1 MTRMRITAALAAA
14 ALLLSLAPA
23 PASAAPTA
31 VPSAPTAVAVAAEG
45 AATLDS
51 DSVDEQPTPRL
62 SPRQIRR
69 ALPRP
74 RSFGQGT
81 TRRFVAGDFVTL
93 CGVTGLV
100 GPAPVAA
107 AGAQYRNDRTAI
119 LAFMAVEEHRN
130 ARTARQRYNAVRR
143 QINRNCN
150 GYVVGDLRQEPK
162 RTRPVRRIGQQNWVR
177 GYALRNVDDGRIFG
191 ETLVHVYRIGRFVVF
206 ADVLGGNTLDPT
218 IARRPLQRPF
228 RQLGSSVRAL

>member
-14 ALLLSLAPA
+14 ALLLSLAPPPAAATSSPA
-23 PASAAPTA
+23 P
-31 VPSAPTAVAVAAEG
+31 AVAVAADG
-45 AATLDS
+45 NATVES
-51 DSVDEQPTPRL
+51 GSIVEQPTPRL

-81 TRRFVAGDFVTL
+81 IRRFVAGDFVTL
-93 CGVTGLV
+93 CGVTQLA
-100 GPAPVAA
+100 GPAPIAA
-107 AGAQYRNDRTAI
+107 AGARYRNDRTAV

-130 ARTARQRYNAVRR
+130 VRTARQRYNAVRR
-143 QINRNCN
+143 QITRNCN

-162 RTRPVRRIGQQNWVR
+162 RTTPVRRIGQQNWVR

-191 ETLVHVYRIGRFVVF
+191 ETLIHVYRIGRFVVF
-206 ADVLGGNTLDPT
+206 ADVLGGNTLDPA

-228 RQLGSSVRAL
+228 RQLGSSVRGL